1 MAVYLD
7 SIKVAPRRDLLKVI
21 DEYSMSSDSV
31 SLTDDIR
38 FKLVEILPLGSVP
51 EDSFAENDIA
61 LAVRVPFH
69 RRGTLLFGF
78 GAILVWRPLVTIEL
92 DVISLA
98 SGETIETLRSTNKL
112 CWSGYIRGLL
122 RLNSIIHIKLEFG
135 FADLEPLIE
144 QSVLSLL
151 KEIQTKYS

>member
-1 MAVYLD
+1 
-7 SIKVAPRRDLLKVI
+7 
-21 DEYSMSSDSV
+21 MSSDSV

-51 EDSFAENDIA
+51 EDSFSKNDIA
-61 LAVRVPFH
+61 LVVRVPFH

-78 GAILVWRPLVTIEL
+78 GAILGWRPLVTIEF

-98 SGETIETLRSTNKL
+98 TGETIETLRSTNKL
-112 CWSGYIRGLL
+112 SWSGYIRGLL
-122 RLNSIIHIKLEFG
+122 RLNSIIHFKPEFG
-135 FADLEPLIE
+135 FADIEPLIE
-144 QSVLSLL
+144 LSVLSLL